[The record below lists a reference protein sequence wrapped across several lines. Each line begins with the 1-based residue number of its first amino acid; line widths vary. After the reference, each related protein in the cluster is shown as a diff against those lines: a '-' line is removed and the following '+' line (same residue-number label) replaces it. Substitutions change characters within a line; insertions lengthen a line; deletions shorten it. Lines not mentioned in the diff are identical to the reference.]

1 MILYHGTNCDF
12 SEIDLNQTK
21 PYKDFGQGFYLTD
34 IQDQAFDLARKR
46 CRIWG
51 GVPLVQEYRF
61 DENVLMS
68 KELEFKEL
76 NSQYCFLTKKAI
88 ACLIRIK

>member
-34 IQDQAFDLARKR
+34 IQDQALA
-46 CRIWG
+46 
-51 GVPLVQEYRF
+51 
-61 DENVLMS
+61 
-68 KELEFKEL
+68 KELEFKDL